1 MVALLEKICN
11 VMAAI
16 CLVFDVDWD
25 EEFGDDEYV
34 IQKRRSEIHEVQV

>member
-16 CLVFDVDWD
+16 CLVFDVNWD
-25 EEFGDDEYV
+25 EEFLDDEWV
-34 IQKRRSEIHEVQV
+34 IEKRRSEIHVA